1 MGAEAGVEVVEL
13 TLPDDTPLLVRATRI
28 GKAAGQGPSDGGYG
42 GPSDTRFGVPS
53 DTGFGV
59 PSDTGMKDLFSF
71 DTVTKTVHG
80 MACELHKALS
90 AVSPDRVSVEFAFDL
105 AVKGNQLVALIASGG
120 VHAAIKI
127 KLEWGSESTGNSRD
141 DSNDGQPASA

>member
-42 GPSDTRFGVPS
+42 GPA
-53 DTGFGV
+53 DTGFGG
-59 PSDTGMKDLFSF
+59 PADTGMKDLFSF

-80 MACELHKALS
+80 VACELHKALS

-105 AVKGNQLVALIASGG
+105 AVKSNQLVALIASGG

-141 DSNDGQPASA
+141 DSNDSQPAGV